1 MLHMAWTASLAADND
16 NIWWSSF
23 DGTTWSPP
31 ELLADRQSSTSPA
44 LAAVNDRLY
53 MAWKG
58 IGDDTLWW
66 SSFDGCVRTET
77 TGSNKTCWALLP
89 PSFWMLGHQHHG
101 RKRFQSLTEQIALV
115 GKGNLLL
122 HGGPDPKVL
131 AHFIEGSAEA

>member
-16 NIWWSSF
+16 YIWWSSF

-66 SSFDGCVRTET
+66 SSFDGTTWSPPET
-77 TGSNKTCWALLP
+77 LVYGRSSVSPALGS
-89 PSFWMLGHQHHG
+89 S
-101 RKRFQSLTEQIALV
+101 
-115 GKGNLLL
+115 
-122 HGGPDPKVL
+122 
-131 AHFIEGSAEA
+131 